1 MKILVVLG
9 SIREGRVGDKV
20 SGWVMEET
28 GKRGSDFEYE
38 LLDLKD
44 YPMKSYEEKDHP
56 AILNGN
62 TSDEN
67 ANKWIKK
74 VKEADGFLFIT
85 PEYNHLPSGAL
96 KNAIDYAYNEWAKKP
111 IAYVSYGGAS
121 GGSRVV
127 EILRLAAIE
136 EHMIP
141 IRESVVIQFV
151 HSKVED
157 NKLIPDGYM
166 QKALPTTLDQLE
178 YWTKSLK
185 PLRQDS

>member
-9 SIREGRVGDKV
+9 SVRVGRVGDKV
-20 SGWVMEET
+20 ANWVMEES
-28 GKRGSDFEYE
+28 GKRDSGFEYE
-38 LLDLKD
+38 LFDLKD
-44 YPMKSYEEKDHP
+44 YPMKNYEEAGHP
-56 AILNGN
+56 AMLNGK

-67 ANKWIKK
+67 ANKWIAK
-74 VKEADGFLFIT
+74 VKEADGFIFVT

-96 KNAIDYAYNEWAKKP
+96 KNAVDYAYSEWAKKP

-121 GGSRVV
+121 GGSRAV

-151 HSKVED
+151 HSKLKD
-157 NKLIPDGYM
+157 GKLEPDGYM

-178 YWTKSLK
+178 YWTKFLK
-185 PLRQDS
+185 PSRA

>member
-9 SIREGRVGDKV
+9 SVRNGRVGDKV
-20 SGWVMEET
+20 ANWVMSEAKTRNDE
-28 GKRGSDFEYE
+28 FEYE

-44 YPMKSYEEKDHP
+44 YPMKSFEEEGHP
-56 AILNGN
+56 AMLNGN
-62 TSDEN
+62 TSDDN

-74 VKEADGFLFIT
+74 VNEADGFLFVT

-96 KNAIDYAYNEWAKKP
+96 KNAIDYPYNEWAKKP

-121 GGSRVV
+121 GGSRAV

-136 EHMIP
+136 EHMVP

-157 NKLIPDGYM
+157 NKLVPDGYM
-166 QKALPTTLDQLE
+166 EKTLPATLDQLE
-178 YWTKSLK
+178 RYTKALIK
-185 PLRQDS
+185 VRTEL

>member
-20 SGWVMEET
+20 ANWVMSEAKTRNDE
-28 GKRGSDFEYE
+28 FEYE

-44 YPMKSYEEKDHP
+44 YPMKSFEEEAHP
-56 AILNGN
+56 AMLNGN

-74 VKEADGFLFIT
+74 VKESDAFIFVT

-96 KNAIDYAYNEWAKKP
+96 KNAIDYPYNEWAKKP

-136 EHMIP
+136 QHMIP

-151 HSKVED
+151 HSKVKG
-157 NKLIPDGYM
+157 NKLMPDGYM
-166 QKALPTTLDQLE
+166 TSALNSTFNELE
-178 YWTKSLK
+178 WWTKVMQQARKL
-185 PLRQDS
+185 

>member
-9 SIREGRVGDKV
+9 SVRNGRVGDKV
-20 SGWVMEET
+20 ANWVMSEAKTRNDE
-28 GKRGSDFEYE
+28 FEYE

-44 YPMKSYEEKDHP
+44 YPMKSFEEEGHP
-56 AILNGN
+56 AMLNGN
-62 TSDEN
+62 TSDDN

-74 VKEADGFLFIT
+74 VNEADGFLFVT

-96 KNAIDYAYNEWAKKP
+96 KNAIDYPYNEWAKKP

-121 GGSRVV
+121 GGSRAV

-136 EHMIP
+136 EHMVP

-157 NKLIPDGYM
+157 NKLVPDGYLE
-166 QKALPTTLDQLE
+166 KALPSTLDQLE
-178 YWTKSLK
+178 YWTKFLK
-185 PLRQDS
+185 PSRE

>member
-20 SGWVMEET
+20 SDWVMSEAK
-28 GKRGSDFEYE
+28 KRNPEFKYE
-38 LLDLKD
+38 FLDLKD
-44 YPMKSYEEKDHP
+44 YPMKNYEESNHP
-56 AILNGN
+56 AMLNGN
-62 TSDEN
+62 TSDKN

-74 VKEADGFLFIT
+74 VKEADGFIFVT

-151 HSKVED
+151 HSKVKDGRLE
-157 NKLIPDGYM
+157 PDSYM
-166 QKALPTTLDQLE
+166 EKALPTTLDQLE
-178 YWTKSLK
+178 WWTKAAKSL
-185 PLRQDS
+185 R

>member
-20 SGWVMEET
+20 SDWVMEESK
-28 GKRGSDFEYE
+28 KRAPEFNYE
-38 LLDLKD
+38 FLDLKG
-44 YPMKSYEEKDHP
+44 YPMKSYEESAHP
-56 AILNGN
+56 AMLDGK
-62 TSDEN
+62 TSDKS

-74 VKEADGFLFIT
+74 VKEADAFIFVT

-96 KNAIDYAYNEWAKKP
+96 KNAIDYPYNEWHKKP

-127 EILRLAAIE
+127 EILRLAAVE
-136 EHMIP
+136 QHMVP

-151 HSKVED
+151 HQKVED
-157 NKLIPDGYM
+157 NKLVPDGYM
-166 QKALPTTLDQLE
+166 SNALTSTFDQLE
-178 YWTKSLK
+178 WWTKVTKKARES
-185 PLRQDS
+185 